1 MIKSIK
7 IIMNDNLFVAI
18 HNVTGIQKI
27 KEYTHVLMGFKI
39 KTVIISRAVGSAAM
53 SGVPQAQKMVFKKG
67 GNLLY
72 VEDIPDII
80 ELLNPDEIYVIAP
93 QPYAKNKF
101 NPENIVEKLK
111 SRKKVLLIFGGSD
124 PGLSKRE
131 LQFGIDSYL
140 EVPADIGT
148 IGTAAIILYQIF
160 NKL

>member
-1 MIKSIK
+1 ME
-7 IIMNDNLFVAI
+7 NLLIAI

-27 KEYTHVLMGFKI
+27 KEYTQVLVGFRI
-39 KTVIISRAVGSAAM
+39 KTVIISKAVGSAAM
-53 SGVPQAQKMVFKKG
+53 SGVPQAQKLIFKKG

-72 VEDIPDII
+72 VEDIPDVI

-93 QPYAKNKF
+93 QPYAKHKF
-101 NPENIVEKLK
+101 DPEVVVQKLK
-111 SRKKVLLIFGGSD
+111 DKKKILIIFGGSN

-131 LQFGIDSYL
+131 LDFGIDSYL

-160 NKL
+160 KRL